1 MAPLQQ
7 GQTPQD
13 YHYNFQAPQSHG
25 QSLQLSIPHPVF
37 SNTLALVGVSSVPWL
52 APPVTG
58 LHPQA
63 CNACACPASRLKKQP
78 EVSNRDTNGLMDG
91 GVYRSEA
98 SFWRDTPLCAVD
110 SGQDMVAGFAP
121 EVDF

>member
-1 MAPLQQ
+1 MALLQR
-7 GQTPQD
+7 GQTPQA
-13 YHYNFQAPQSHG
+13 YHCNFQAPQSHG
-25 QSLQLSIPHPVF
+25 QSLHLSIPHPVF
-37 SNTLALVGVSSVPWL
+37 SNILALVGVSLVSWL

-63 CNACACPASRLKKQP
+63 YKACACPASRLKKQP
-78 EVSNRDTNGLMDG
+78 GVSNRDTGGLMDG

-110 SGQDMVAGFAP
+110 RGQDVLAGFAP
-121 EVDF
+121 ELDF